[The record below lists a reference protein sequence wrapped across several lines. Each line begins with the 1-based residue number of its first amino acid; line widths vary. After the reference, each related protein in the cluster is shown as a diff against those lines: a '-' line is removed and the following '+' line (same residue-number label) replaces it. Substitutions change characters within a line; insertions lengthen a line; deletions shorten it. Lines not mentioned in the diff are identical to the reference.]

1 MLLIKA
7 TDAARLL
14 RENLGDR
21 PGDDALLELL
31 DVPRLR
37 NVAVEL
43 VEADLLNVEALLK
56 SRREE
61 TVDFQ
66 KPGLHEVS
74 LHLREL
80 LF

>member
-37 NVAVEL
+37 NVAEEL
-43 VEADLLNVEALLK
+43 VEADLLNVEAL
-56 SRREE
+56 
-61 TVDFQ
+61 
-66 KPGLHEVS
+66 
-74 LHLREL
+74 
-80 LF
+80 

>member
-37 NVAVEL
+37 NVPKEL
-43 VEADLLNVEALLK
+43 VKADRLNVKTL
-56 SRREE
+56 
-61 TVDFQ
+61 
-66 KPGLHEVS
+66 
-74 LHLREL
+74 
-80 LF
+80 